1 MSDSNTQSGL
11 PPSVITLSERLAG
24 FPGVGRK
31 SALRMAMH
39 ILRSPKEF
47 AGSLCD
53 ALMAVKERVSFCR
66 TCWTLSEEDPCPI
79 CSDTRR
85 DHSIICVVEEPGDV
99 IAIERTNGWHG
110 IYHVLGGAIA
120 PLDGIGPDQ
129 IRLDALYKRIE
140 ENGNIQEVVVATNPT
155 SEGETTAIYIARM
168 CKPLNV
174 KVTRIARGI
183 PVGSDLEFVDD
194 CTLQQSFNGR
204 AEI

>member
-1 MSDSNTQSGL
+1 MNDSNTQSGL

-47 AGSLCD
+47 TGSLCD
-53 ALMAVKERVSFCR
+53 ALMAVKEKVSFCH

-85 DHSIICVVEEPGDV
+85 DHSAICVVEEPGDV

-140 ENGNIQEVVVATNPT
+140 ESGNVQEVVVATNPT
-155 SEGETTAIYIARM
+155 SEGETTALYIARM

-194 CTLQQSFNGR
+194 STLQQSFNGR